1 MIFNNH
7 IFKSNNWL
15 LILKI
20 ALIVSAILKFIYL
33 DRIPIFADEA
43 NHLRMADIVRKNP
56 SEIISFTKGGILPGL
71 IIVLALLE
79 NIFKDSFNIFFV
91 ARAFSG
97 LCEILS
103 SYFIYL
109 IGLYLFNPIT
119 ALISAILYLLIPFN
133 NFHGRLVML
142 EPLMSVFFLS
152 SLYYFIRVIDKLKIK
167 FQLNRL
173 YKQIILII
181 CLLILAFITKPLVIV
196 SLGAFITLPFVYRD
210 NNSSNKS
217 LWKILALTAVIIIFF
232 SLAIAPFSLLSSGHF
247 YNDYILRNIN
257 VILHNFKMNLWR
269 SYLWIKIYYP
279 LLILISSFIGAVY
292 GIVSKNFRIIW
303 VLSWAISVIVLDS
316 VIGGKLFYP
325 RHLFP
330 LSIPLVYLAAIP
342 LSYLYKTR
350 LFFLKFMV
358 IIYLLFFGMTSFK
371 LISQP
376 QNAILAPED
385 RQQFFEDW
393 PSGMALEKIAYK
405 LKSLSKDQMINVYV
419 SDEAILTWALPNIFE
434 IGQTKIIPINSYLG
448 GETTIDLEKEIQRGE
463 NQYLILNKE
472 PYPPHNFK
480 AKFIVSY
487 PKGPNRNIVLYHLE
501 EYD

>member
-7 IFKSNNWL
+7 IYKSNKWL
-15 LILKI
+15 IILKI
-20 ALIVSAILKFIYL
+20 TFVASAILKFIYL

-43 NHLRMADIVRKNP
+43 NLLRMADILRKNP
-56 SEIISFTKGGILPGL
+56 SEIISFTNGGILPGL

-79 NIFKDSFNIFFV
+79 NIFKDSFNILFV
-91 ARAFSG
+91 ARAFSV

-119 ALISAILYLLIPFN
+119 ALISALLYLLMPFN

-152 SLYYFIRVIDKLKIK
+152 SLYSLIRVIDKLNIK
-167 FQLNRL
+167 FILNKV

-181 CLLILAFITKPLVIV
+181 CLLILSFITKPLVVV
-196 SLGAFITLPFVYRD
+196 SVGAFVTLPLVYRG
-210 NNSSNKS
+210 NNPRNKS
-217 LWKILALTAVIIIFF
+217 LKKILSLTTVIIIFF
-232 SLAIAPFSLLSSGHF
+232 VLFIMPFSFLSSSHF
-247 YNDYILRNIN
+247 YNDYIIRNSN

-269 SYLWIKIYYP
+269 SYIWIKIYYP
-279 LLILISSFIGAVY
+279 LSILTFSFIGVVY
-292 GIVSKNFRIIW
+292 GILSKNYRILW

-316 VIGGKLFYP
+316 VVGGKLFYP

-330 LSIPLVYLAAIP
+330 LSTPLVYLAAIP

-358 IIYLLFFGMTSFK
+358 IIFLLFIGMTSFK
-371 LISQP
+371 LISEP
-376 QNAILAPED
+376 QNAMLASED

-393 PSGMALEKIAYK
+393 PSGSGLKEIAQD
-405 LKSLSKDQMINVYV
+405 LKKLSKDKEITVYV
-419 SDEAILTWALPNIFE
+419 GDEALLTWALANIFD
-434 IGQTKIIPINSYLG
+434 IGLSKTIPIDNYLG
-448 GETTIDLEKEIQRGE
+448 GETKINLESKIQRGE
-463 NQYLILNKE
+463 NKYLVLNKE

-480 AKFIVSY
+480 ATFVVSY

-501 EYD
+501 